1 MSELKPDSEK
11 KEERLSDKEK
21 VNTEKT
27 NAEEL
32 NAEEPNAEEP
42 NAEEIN
48 EEPPAASEDEDFFF
62 DDNKAYEA
70 RRAARLERRNK
81 LRRRKKRLRIAG
93 CIVVAAAAA
102 IGIGIGFYGEELQN
116 FVSEQQVKIA
126 QMVKSADRK
135 TEEEKTAQ
143 QTNAEAEAENAV
155 TPEVQD
161 TDGLSEED
169 KTLYRQAKYAAK
181 QYDYDKA
188 ISMLQNSET
197 YQTSEKFQHAVKVYQ
212 KKKESCVSWPL
223 DQVTHVFYHTL
234 IKDTGKAFDGD
245 YKSGDYDQVMTT
257 IDEFN
262 QITQS
267 MYDKGYVMVSI
278 YDMATADE
286 NGNMNAGEI
295 LLPPGKVPFVLSQD
309 DVCYYHYMDGDGF
322 ATKLIV
328 DEEGKIR
335 NEYVEDAE
343 ELNAEKP
350 NAEKPN
356 VEKLNEE
363 KPNTEEIDEEPPA
376 ASEDEDF
383 FFDDNKAY
391 EARRAARLER
401 RNKLRRRKKRLRIAG
416 CIVVA
421 AAAAIGIGI
430 GFYGEELQNFV
441 SEQQV
446 KIAQMVKSADRK
458 TEEEKTAQQTNAEAE
473 AENAVTPEVQ
483 DTDGLSEEDKTLYRQ
498 AKYAAK
504 QYDYDKAISML
515 QNSETYQTSEKF
527 QHAVK
532 VYQKKK
538 ESCVSWPLDQV
549 THVFYHTLIK
559 DTGKA
564 FDGDYK
570 SGDYDQVMTTID
582 EFNQITQSMYDKG
595 YVMVSIYDMATADEN
610 GNMNA
615 GEILLPPGKVPFV
628 LSQDDV
634 CYYHYMDGDGF
645 ATKLIVD
652 EEGKIRNEYVEDDGS
667 ISVGDY
673 DMVPLIDRFVEEH
686 PDFSY
691 RGAKG
696 IVALTGYNGILGYR
710 TDSSYET
717 RPDDLD
723 ADKVKWLDEH
733 PDFNLNTEREN
744 AARVAQAM
752 KDEGWLFASHTWG
765 HQNVSQISLERL
777 QADTQKFKENVDP
790 LIGGT
795 DIIIFAF
802 GADLTSVEDY
812 SGEKFEYLKSQ
823 GYNYY
828 CNVDSSQYFVQI
840 RSNYFRQGR
849 RNLDGYRMYYNPELL
864 SDLFDAQSVF
874 DSSRPVPVPTMG

>member
-1 MSELKPDSEK
+1 MKVLIVGSGGREHAIAWSVAKSPKVDKIYCAPGNAGIAEYAECADIGAMEFEK
-11 KEERLSDKEK
+11 LAAFAKEK
-21 VNTEKT
+21 EIDLTIVGMDDPLVGGIVDVFEAEGLRVFGPRK
-27 NAEEL
+27 NAAILEGSKAFSKDL
-32 NAEEPNAEEP
+32 MKKYDIPT
-42 NAEEIN
+42 
-48 EEPPAASEDEDFFF
+48 AAYENF
-62 DDNKAYEA
+62 DDPEKALEYLRTEA
-70 RRAARLERRNK
+70 K
-81 LRRRKKRLRIAG
+81 FP
-93 CIVVAAAAA
+93 IVLKA
-102 IGIGIGFYGEELQN
+102 
-116 FVSEQQVKIA
+116 
-126 QMVKSADRK
+126 
-135 TEEEKTAQ
+135 
-143 QTNAEAEAENAV
+143 
-155 TPEVQD
+155 
-161 TDGLSEED
+161 DGLALG
-169 KTLYRQAKYAAK
+169 KG
-181 QYDYDKA
+181 
-188 ISMLQNSET
+188 
-197 YQTSEKFQHAVKVYQ
+197 V
-212 KKKESCVSWPL
+212 
-223 DQVTHVFYHTL
+223 L
-234 IKDTGKAFDGD
+234 IC
-245 YKSGDYDQVMTT
+245 
-257 IDEFN
+257 
-262 QITQS
+262 
-267 MYDKGYVMVSI
+267 
-278 YDMATADE
+278 
-286 NGNMNAGEI
+286 
-295 LLPPGKVPFVLSQD
+295 QD
-309 DVCYYHYMDGDGF
+309 
-322 ATKLIV
+322 L
-328 DEEGKIR
+328 
-335 NEYVEDAE
+335 
-343 ELNAEKP
+343 
-350 NAEKPN
+350 
-356 VEKLNEE
+356 
-363 KPNTEEIDEEPPA
+363 
-376 ASEDEDF
+376 
-383 FFDDNKAY
+383 
-391 EARRAARLER
+391 
-401 RNKLRRRKKRLRIAG
+401 
-416 CIVVA
+416 
-421 AAAAIGIGI
+421 
-430 GFYGEELQNFV
+430 
-441 SEQQV
+441 
-446 KIAQMVKSADRK
+446 
-458 TEEEKTAQQTNAEAE
+458 AEAE